1 MFSLLVSYRDFDSS
15 VFSERKADQLMLTI
29 AINLASIITFLAGLL
44 SITFS

>member
-1 MFSLLVSYRDFDSS
+1 MFLLLAFRLYFDSS
-15 VFSERKADQLMLTI
+15 VFSERKADLIMLTI